1 MRYVKTFENFKTNE
15 TLDMFT
21 LPVDPIPGMKDVM
34 SDIGQWF
41 SETGELIWNKI
52 TGFIDWCKKILNKED
67 LKEYFSKLFE
77 AIGELSKIQLNRAT
91 NLFFSKDYHDVEW
104 SDVNLGNVK
113 NLYSKINDGIKGF
126 ATDKS
131 WSFKDDESKLKSEE
145 GLNDKSLQLK
155 KVINQ
160 ILGFLGKSVISVV
173 ISKIVSASLIALG
186 VAAGPIVST
195 IAAVVVLILF
205 IWASKKKVNLEIKV
219 MKDVRDVPGYE
230 PKSLFSRITG
240 WGEFAEKKV
249 KEYQDFTQGDSPF
262 QKLYMQK
269 LKEQSEKIKQEP
281 ISFA

>member
-41 SETGELIWNKI
+41 SETGELIWSKI

-113 NLYSKINDGIKGF
+113 NLYSKISDGVKGF

-145 GLNDKSLQLK
+145 GLDDKSLQLK

-186 VAAGPIVST
+186 VSAGPIVFT
-195 IAAVVVLILF
+195 IASVVVLILF

-219 MKDVRDVPGYE
+219 MKDVRDVPGYK

>member
-15 TLDMFT
+15 TLDMFM

-34 SDIGQWF
+34 SDVGQWF
-41 SETGELIWNKI
+41 SETGELIWNKV

-113 NLYSKINDGIKGF
+113 NLYSKISDGIKGF

-145 GLNDKSLQLK
+145 GLDDKSLQLK

-186 VAAGPIVST
+186 VSAGPIVST

-219 MKDVRDVPGYE
+219 MKDVRDVPGYK

-240 WGEFAEKKV
+240 WGEFSEKKV

>member
-113 NLYSKINDGIKGF
+113 NLYSKINDGIKVF

>member
-15 TLDMFT
+15 TLDMFM

-34 SDIGQWF
+34 SDVGQWF

-113 NLYSKINDGIKGF
+113 NLYSKISDGIKGF

-145 GLNDKSLQLK
+145 GLDDKSLQLK

-219 MKDVRDVPGYE
+219 MKDVRDVPGYK

-240 WGEFAEKKV
+240 WGEFSEKKV

>member
-15 TLDMFT
+15 TLDMFM

-34 SDIGQWF
+34 SDVGQWF

-113 NLYSKINDGIKGF
+113 NLYSKISDGIKGF

-145 GLNDKSLQLK
+145 GLDDKSLQLK

-219 MKDVRDVPGYE
+219 MKDVRDVPGYK

-240 WGEFAEKKV
+240 WGEFSEKKV
-249 KEYQDFTQGDSPF
+249 KEYQDFTQGYSPF

>member
-1 MRYVKTFENFKTNE
+1 M
-15 TLDMFT
+15 D
-21 LPVDPIPGMKDVM
+21 
-34 SDIGQWF
+34 
-41 SETGELIWNKI
+41 
-52 TGFIDWCKKILNKED
+52 
-67 LKEYFSKLFE
+67 
-77 AIGELSKIQLNRAT
+77 
-91 NLFFSKDYHDVEW
+91 
-104 SDVNLGNVK
+104 
-113 NLYSKINDGIKGF
+113 
-126 ATDKS
+126 
-131 WSFKDDESKLKSEE
+131 
-145 GLNDKSLQLK
+145 DKSLQLK

-240 WGEFAEKKV
+240 WGEFSEKKV

>member
-1 MRYVKTFENFKTNE
+1 
-15 TLDMFT
+15 MFT

-113 NLYSKINDGIKGF
+113 NLYSKINDGIKVF

>member
-15 TLDMFT
+15 TLDMFM

-34 SDIGQWF
+34 SDVGQWF
-41 SETGELIWNKI
+41 SETGELIWNKV

-113 NLYSKINDGIKGF
+113 NLYSKISDGIKGF

-145 GLNDKSLQLK
+145 GLDDKSLQLK

-219 MKDVRDVPGYE
+219 MKDVRDVPGYK

-240 WGEFAEKKV
+240 WGEFSEKKV